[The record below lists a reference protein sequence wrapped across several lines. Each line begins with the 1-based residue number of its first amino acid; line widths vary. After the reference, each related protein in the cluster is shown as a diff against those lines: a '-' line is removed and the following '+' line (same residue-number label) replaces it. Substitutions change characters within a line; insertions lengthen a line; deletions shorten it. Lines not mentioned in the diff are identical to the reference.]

1 MVYRYQ
7 YKNSADRLCEKKA
20 GKIVLRL
27 SQIKI
32 NISEF
37 YKKNKDVV
45 EKQGWENVYTAK
57 ELQLIRKKAASILGC
72 KTDDMKA
79 FTICRRSID
88 ARKKQEICYNY
99 SVDVELGER
108 LEKRVLEKDKKKR
121 CTRSKPEIYIPPE
134 TGESVL
140 ETSPVVVGFGPAGMF
155 CALELAK
162 AGYRPIVLE
171 QGRDVDARIQDVN
184 AFWENGQLQ
193 PFSNV
198 QFGEG
203 GAGTFS
209 DGKLN
214 TTVKDPTGRNK
225 KVLEI
230 FVEHGAPESILYAQ
244 KPHIGTDSL
253 CRIVKR
259 IREHIL
265 ALGGQVRF
273 LSKLTDISYKNGK
286 LDAIQINGTE
296 WLDASVAVFAIGH
309 SARDTFA
316 LLKEKKVHMEQKP
329 FAIGVRVEHKQ
340 RWMDERQYGELAG
353 ILPAADYKLT
363 YQAGT
368 GRSIFSF
375 CMCPGGFVVD
385 ASSESNHLVVNGM
398 SNQDRGEENA
408 NSALVVNVVPEDFG
422 SEDVLAGVE
431 FQRKWEHLA
440 YEEGKGKVPIQRYG
454 DFKEKQRSQSFGAV
468 KPVHKGMTTF
478 GNLWNCLPKYV
489 CDTIVEGMENFGA
502 RMDGF
507 NDADTLLSGVE
518 TRTSSPVRIDR
529 DELFE
534 SNIKGIYPCGEG
546 AGYAGGIT
554 SAAMD
559 GLRIYEAIRKKYKPL
574 QKVQG

>member
-1 MVYRYQ
+1 M
-7 YKNSADRLCEKKA
+7 
-20 GKIVLRL
+20 LRL

-37 YKKNKDVV
+37 YKKNKNAV
-45 EKQGWENVYTAK
+45 EKQGWEKIYT
-57 ELQLIRKKAASILGC
+57 ENERKLVEKKTAGVLGC
-72 KTDDMKA
+72 KMEEIKQ
-79 FTICRRSID
+79 FSICKRSID

-108 LEKRVLEKDKKKR
+108 LEKKVLVKDKKRR
-121 CTRSKPEIYIPPE
+121 CTKPKKEMYIHPE
-134 TGESVL
+134 MGDNML
-140 ETSPVVVGFGPAGMF
+140 ENPPVVIGFGPAGMF

-171 QGRDVDARIQDVN
+171 QGRKVEERIQDVN

-214 TTVKDPTGRNK
+214 TTVKDPTGRNR

-230 FVEHGAPESILYAQ
+230 FVEHGASESILYEQ
-244 KPHIGTDSL
+244 KPHIGTDAL
-253 CRIVKR
+253 CQIVKR

-265 ALGGQVRF
+265 SLGGQVRF
-273 LSKLTDISYKNGK
+273 QSKVTDFSYENGT
-286 LDAIQINGTE
+286 LRGVQINGEE
-296 WLDASVAVFAIGH
+296 WIDTSVAVFAIGH
-309 SARDTFA
+309 SARDTFS
-316 LLKEKKVHMEQKP
+316 LLKEKQVHMEQKP

-340 RWMDERQYGELAG
+340 RWMDENQYGDLAG
-353 ILPAADYKLT
+353 VLPAADYKVT
-363 YQAGT
+363 YQANT

-385 ASSESNHLVVNGM
+385 ASSEPEHLVVNGM

-422 SEDVLAGVE
+422 SDDVLAGVE

-440 YEEGKGKVPIQRYG
+440 YEEGKGKVPVQRYG
-454 DFKEKQRSQSFGAV
+454 DFKERQRSQNFGNI
-468 KPVHKGMTTF
+468 KPVHKGMTSF
-478 GNLWNCLPKYV
+478 GNLWNCLPEYV
-489 CDTIVEGMENFGA
+489 CDTILEGMDYFGC
-502 RMDGF
+502 RMSGF
-507 NDADTLLSGVE
+507 NDEDTLLSGVE

-559 GLRIYEAIRKKYKPL
+559 GLRVYEAIRKKYKPF
-574 QKVQG
+574 

>member
-1 MVYRYQ
+1 M
-7 YKNSADRLCEKKA
+7 
-20 GKIVLRL
+20 LRL
-27 SQIKI
+27 SQVKI

-37 YKKNKDVV
+37 YKKNQDAV
-45 EKQGWENVYTAK
+45 EKQGWEKVYTAK
-57 ELQLIRKKAASILGC
+57 EAQIVQKKAASVLGC
-72 KTDDMKA
+72 KTGDMKEFA
-79 FTICRRSID
+79 ICKRSID

-108 LEKRVLEKDKKKR
+108 LEKKVLAKDKKKR
-121 CTRSKPEIYIPPE
+121 CTRPKAEIYIPPE
-134 TGESVL
+134 MGEEL
-140 ETSPVVVGFGPAGMF
+140 LGKPPVVIGFGPAGMF

-162 AGYRPIVLE
+162 AGYRPVVLE

-184 AFWENGQLQ
+184 AFWENGELQ

-244 KPHIGTDSL
+244 KPHIGTDAL
-253 CRIVKR
+253 CQIVKR

-265 ALGGQVRF
+265 ALGGQVYF
-273 LSKLTDISYKNGK
+273 NSKVTDLSYENGK
-286 LDAIQINGTE
+286 LCAVQINGEE
-296 WLDASVAVFAIGH
+296 WMDTSVAVFAIGH

-316 LLKEKKVHMEQKP
+316 LLKEKNVHMEQKP

-340 RWMDERQYGELAG
+340 RWMDENQYGELAD

-363 YQAGT
+363 YQADT

-385 ASSESNHLVVNGM
+385 ASSEPNHLVVNGM

-408 NSALVVNVVPEDFG
+408 NSALVVNVVPEDFE

-431 FQRKWEHLA
+431 FQRKWEYLA
-440 YEEGKGKVPIQRYG
+440 YKEGKGKVPVQRYG
-454 DFKEKQRSQSFGAV
+454 DFKEKQMSQSFGV
-468 KPVHKGMTTF
+468 IKPVHKGMINF
-478 GNLWNCLPKYV
+478 GNLWNCLPQYV
-489 CDTIVEGMENFGA
+489 CDTIVEGMEHFGT
-502 RMDGF
+502 RMEGF
-507 NDADTLLSGVE
+507 NDEDVLLSGVE
-518 TRTSSPVRIDR
+518 TRTSSPVRIER

-559 GLRIYEAIRKKYKPL
+559 GLRIYEAIRKKYKPF

>member
-1 MVYRYQ
+1 M
-7 YKNSADRLCEKKA
+7 
-20 GKIVLRL
+20 LRL

-45 EKQGWENVYTAK
+45 EKQGWEKIYTEKEAK
-57 ELQLIRKKAASILGC
+57 LVQKKAASVLGC
-72 KTDDMKA
+72 KMDEIKQ
-79 FTICRRSID
+79 FTICKRSID

-99 SVDVELGER
+99 SVDVELEER
-108 LEKRVLEKDKKKR
+108 LEKKVLAKDKKKR
-121 CTRSKPEIYIPPE
+121 CTKPKKENYISPE
-134 TGESVL
+134 TGDEMI
-140 ETSPVVVGFGPAGMF
+140 ENPPVVIGFGPAGMF

-171 QGRDVDARIQDVN
+171 QGRKVEERIQDVN

-214 TTVKDPTGRNK
+214 TTVKDPTGRNR

-230 FVEHGAPESILYAQ
+230 FVEHGASESILYEQ
-244 KPHIGTDSL
+244 KPHIGTDAL
-253 CRIVKR
+253 CQIVKK

-265 ALGGQVRF
+265 SLGGQVRF
-273 LSKLTDISYKNGK
+273 QSKVTDFSYENGA
-286 LDAIQINGTE
+286 LRGVQINGAE
-296 WLDASVAVFAIGH
+296 WIDTSVAVFAIGH
-309 SARDTFA
+309 SARDTFS
-316 LLKEKKVHMEQKP
+316 LLKEKNIHMEQKP

-340 RWMDERQYGELAG
+340 RWMDENQYGDLAG
-353 ILPAADYKLT
+353 VLPAADYKVT
-363 YQAGT
+363 YQAST

-385 ASSESNHLVVNGM
+385 ASSEPEHLVVNGM

-422 SEDVLAGVE
+422 SDDVLAGVE
-431 FQRKWEHLA
+431 FQKKWEHLA
-440 YEEGKGKVPIQRYG
+440 YEEGKGKVPVQRYG
-454 DFKEKQRSQSFGAV
+454 DFKEKQRSQKFGSIQ
-468 KPVHKGMTTF
+468 PVHKGMTSF

-489 CDTIVEGMENFGA
+489 CDTILEGMDYFGS
-502 RMDGF
+502 RMAGF
-507 NDADTLLSGVE
+507 NDEDAILSGVE

-559 GLRIYEAIRKKYKPL
+559 GLRIYEAIRKKYKPF
-574 QKVQG
+574 

>member
-1 MVYRYQ
+1 MQGFRECQ
-7 YKNSADRLCEKKA
+7 CRKIQINRWKKA
-20 GKIVLRL
+20 GKRVLRL

-37 YKKNKDVV
+37 FKKNKEVV
-45 EKQGWENVYTAK
+45 ETHGWETAYGTK
-57 ELQLIRKKAASILGC
+57 ELQLVQKKAASVLGC
-72 KTDDMKA
+72 KMDDMKGV
-79 FTICRRSID
+79 TICKRSID

-99 SVDVELGER
+99 SVDVELSGS
-108 LEKRVLEKDKKKR
+108 LEKKILAKDKKRQCTKPKEEKYSPPEFGNEVLEK
-121 CTRSKPEIYIPPE
+121 P
-134 TGESVL
+134 
-140 ETSPVVVGFGPAGMF
+140 PVVIGFGPAGMF

-162 AGYRPIVLE
+162 AGYCPIVLE
-171 QGRDVDARIQDVN
+171 QGKDVDARMQDVN
-184 AFWENGQLQ
+184 VFWEGGNLQ
-193 PFSNV
+193 PLSNV

-230 FVEHGAPESILYAQ
+230 FVEHGASETILYEQ
-244 KPHIGTDSL
+244 KPHIGTDAL
-253 CRIVKR
+253 CQIVKT
-259 IREHIL
+259 IREHIVS
-265 ALGGQVRF
+265 LGGQVHF
-273 LSKLTDISYKNGK
+273 LSKVTDFSYENGK
-286 LDAIQINGTE
+286 LQAVQVNGTKWIE
-296 WLDASVAVFAIGH
+296 TSVAVLAIGH

-316 LLKEKKVHMEQKP
+316 LLKQKNIFMEQKP

-340 RWMDERQYGELAG
+340 QWINQNQYGELAK

-363 YQAGT
+363 YQT
-368 GRSIFSF
+368 EEGRSIFSF

-385 ASSESNHLVVNGM
+385 ASSEEKHLVVNGM

-408 NSALVVNVVPEDFG
+408 NSALVVNVVPEDFE

-440 YEEGKGKVPIQRYG
+440 YEEGQGKVPIQRYG
-454 DFKEKQRSQSFGAV
+454 DFKEKKKSHEFGEIQ
-468 KPVHKGMTTF
+468 PVHKGKTNF
-478 GNLWNCLPKYV
+478 GNLWNCLPEYV
-489 CDTIVEGMENFGA
+489 CNTIVEGMEQFGGRIA
-502 RMDGF
+502 GF
-507 NDADTLLSGVE
+507 DHEDALLSGVE

-529 DELFE
+529 DALFE

-559 GLRIYEAIRKKYKPL
+559 GLRIYEAIRKKYKPF
-574 QKVQG
+574 

>member
-37 YKKNKDVV
+37 YKKNKDTV

-72 KTDDMKA
+72 KTDDMKT
-79 FTICRRSID
+79 FTFCKRSID
-88 ARKKQEICYNY
+88 ARKKQEVCYNY

-108 LEKRVLEKDKKKR
+108 LEKRILEKDKKKR
-121 CTRSKPEIYIPPE
+121 CTRAKSEIYTPPE
-134 TGESVL
+134 TGACVL
-140 ETSPVVVGFGPAGMF
+140 ETPPVVVGFGPAGMF

-162 AGYRPIVLE
+162 AGYRPMVLE

-273 LSKLTDISYKNGK
+273 SSKVTDISYKNGK

-296 WLDASVAVFAIGH
+296 WMDTSVAVFAIGH

-316 LLKEKKVHMEQKP
+316 LLKEKKIHMEQKP

-363 YQAGT
+363 YQADT

-385 ASSESNHLVVNGM
+385 ASSEPNHLVVNGM

-454 DFKEKQRSQSFGAV
+454 DFKEKQRSQSFGAI

-478 GNLWNCLPKYV
+478 GNLWNCLPEYV

-502 RMDGF
+502 RIDGF

-559 GLRIYEAIRKKYKPL
+559 GLRIYEAIRKKYRPL

>member
-1 MVYRYQ
+1 M
-7 YKNSADRLCEKKA
+7 
-20 GKIVLRL
+20 LRL

-32 NISEF
+32 NIIEF
-37 YKKNKDVV
+37 YKKNKDAV
-45 EKQGWENVYTAK
+45 EKQGWEKVYTAK
-57 ELQLIRKKAASILGC
+57 EVQLVRKKAASVLGC
-72 KTDDMKA
+72 KIDDMKEV
-79 FTICRRSID
+79 TICRRSID

-99 SVDVELGER
+99 SVDVELGEP
-108 LEKRVLEKDKKKR
+108 LEKKVLAKDKKKR
-121 CTRSKPEIYIPPE
+121 CTRPKAEIYILPKM
-134 TGESVL
+134 GEELL
-140 ETSPVVVGFGPAGMF
+140 EKPPVVIGFGPAGMF

-162 AGYRPIVLE
+162 AGYRPVVLE
-171 QGRDVDARIQDVN
+171 QGRDVDARVQDVN
-184 AFWENGQLQ
+184 TFWENGQLQ

-253 CRIVKR
+253 CQIVKR

-265 ALGGQVRF
+265 ALGGRVCF
-273 LSKLTDISYKNGK
+273 SSKVTDFSYKNGK
-286 LDAIQINGTE
+286 LRAIQINGTE
-296 WLDASVAVFAIGH
+296 WMDTSVAVFAIGH

-363 YQAGT
+363 YQADT

-385 ASSESNHLVVNGM
+385 ASSEPNHLVVNGM

-408 NSALVVNVVPEDFG
+408 NSALVVNVVPEDFE
-422 SEDVLAGVE
+422 SKDVLAGVE

-440 YEEGKGKVPIQRYG
+440 YEEGNGKIPIQRYG
-454 DFKEKQRSQSFGAV
+454 DFKEKKTSQNFGV
-468 KPVHKGMTTF
+468 IKPVHKGRTRF

-489 CDTIVEGMENFGA
+489 CDTIIEGMENFGA
-502 RMDGF
+502 RMNGF
-507 NDADTLLSGVE
+507 NDGDTLLSGVE

-529 DELFE
+529 DEFFE

-559 GLRIYEAIRKKYKPL
+559 GLRIYEAIRKKYKPF
-574 QKVQG
+574 